1 MIETKLHLP
10 IRPYDV
16 DVAGIVSNIVY
27 VRWLED
33 LRSELLHSVFARG
46 ALGDSGLMP
55 VVVRT
60 EINYRASLR
69 YADRCTGRMRVA
81 EAGRTSLTLDA
92 SFVNE
97 RGETAADARQVSVF
111 VAIATGR
118 PAPVPDDLRALIM
131 AGSKTD

>member
-33 LRSELLHSVFARG
+33 LRSELLHAAFTPDAIRESK
-46 ALGDSGLMP
+46 LMP
-55 VVVRT
+55 VIVRT

-69 YADRCTGRMRVA
+69 FEDRCTGLMRVA
-81 EAGRTSLTLDA
+81 EIGRTSLKLDA
-92 SFVNE
+92 SFVNG

-111 VAIATGR
+111 VDLATGR
-118 PAPVPDDLRALIM
+118 PAPLPDDLRALLE
-131 AGSKTD
+131 KK